1 MGYNSSVAKAQ
12 RTMLDAIKLHNGCE
26 VCKISN
32 ATVLDFDHINPAMKL
47 HNVSRMV
54 GRYTFATIL
63 REVAKCRVLCANC
76 HRLHTAEQRK

>member
-1 MGYNSSVAKAQ
+1 MGYNGQVAELH
-12 RTMLDAIKLHNGCE
+12 RYILSLIKSASGCE
-26 VCKISN
+26 MCKISN
-32 ATVLDFDHINPAMKL
+32 ATALDFDHINPAMKL

-76 HRLHTAEQRK
+76 HRMHTAEQRK